1 MKRTEQEIVKLVY
14 AAKKDSSAADK
25 LIQKYLPF
33 IKSETVKYISRVP
46 IEGTDDELG
55 IAMLAFYEAAMAYQ
69 AGRGTFLS
77 LASTAIRNRLIDYYR
92 KEQRHSCTVSLEA
105 PIYSEEDNHTLLDRL
120 EDGRDEMTDLT
131 DTLATKS
138 EILEFSR
145 HLAEFG
151 ISMSDVADS
160 CPKQERTLTS
170 CLKALEYAKTHPEL
184 LKLLV
189 STHKLPISQLA
200 SGSKVEKKTLERHR
214 KYMVAILLAYTN
226 GYEIIRGHLH
236 QIKGKGGQAL

>member
-1 MKRTEQEIVKLVY
+1 MKRTEHEIVRLVY
-14 AAKKDSSAADK
+14 AAKKDSSAADE

-33 IKSETVKYISRVP
+33 IKSETAKFISRVP

-55 IAMLAFYEAAMAYQ
+55 IAMLAFYEATMAYQ
-69 AGRGTFLS
+69 AGKGAFLS

-105 PIYSEEDNHTLLDRL
+105 PIYSEEDSHTLLDQL
-120 EDGRDEMTDLT
+120 ENSKDEMNDLA

-145 HLAEFG
+145 QLAEFD

-160 CPKQERTLTS
+160 CPKQERTLIS

-200 SGSKVEKKTLERHR
+200 SGSGVEKKTLERHR
-214 KYMVAILLAYTN
+214 NYMVAILLAYTN

-236 QIKGKGGQAL
+236 QIKRKGGQVV